1 MSRIDDVKAQLL
13 EAYVQKDMAEE
24 KIKALRNVLAG
35 IQLAE
40 QEAKD
45 AEKQAI
51 RDAATQ
57 KEPPN
62 G

>member
-51 RDAATQ
+51 RDT
-57 KEPPN
+57 ET
-62 G
+62 

>member
-1 MSRIDDVKAQLL
+1 MSRLDDVKSQLL
-13 EAYVQKDMAEE
+13 EAYVQKDMADE

-40 QEAKD
+40 QAAKE

-51 RDAATQ
+51 RDAAEVS
-57 KEPPN
+57 KE
-62 G
+62 